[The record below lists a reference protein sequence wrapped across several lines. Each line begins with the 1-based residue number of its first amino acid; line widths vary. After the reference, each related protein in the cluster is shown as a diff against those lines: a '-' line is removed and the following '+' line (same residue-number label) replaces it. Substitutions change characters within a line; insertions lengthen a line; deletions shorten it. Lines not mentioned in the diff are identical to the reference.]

1 MEELEKSK
9 QKSADHEDEEVCCC
23 GHHHHHDEHDDG
35 HEEHCGCGHHHHHED
50 DDDND
55 EHCGCGHHHHH
66 EDDDDNDEH
75 CGCGHH
81 HHHEEHDDE
90 HEEHCG
96 CGHHHHHEEHDDEH
110 DEHCG
115 CGHEHGHEHHHEH
128 AEHHHGPAPK
138 STCVV
143 YVMKNIDCAN
153 CSAKIEKKIQELPEV
168 DDCILTFATRQLRVY
183 SSVGTKLLP
192 KMQEIADQIE
202 PGTVI
207 EVRPK
212 NPKAI
217 CTVYVMKN
225 IDCANCSA
233 KIEKK
238 IQELPEVDDCT
249 RQLRVYSSEGTK
261 LLPKMQEIA
270 DKIEPGTI
278 IEIRE
283 EGKPADANSDDK
295 HAHDLPELI
304 AGGLLFI
311 IGELLSHSM
320 PQISAICFVIAYLIL
335 GREVLLTAL
344 KNMKT
349 GHVMDENFLMSIAT
363 IGAFCVGQFGE
374 AVGVMLFYRVGEA
387 FEHRAVEKSRS
398 QIMEAVDLR
407 PETVLLDENGTVR
420 EVPASS
426 AVVGNIVEIRPG
438 DRIPLD
444 GVVVEG
450 ESRIDTSPITGEPV
464 PVSVKV
470 GSQLTSGCVN
480 TSGLLKMRVEK
491 ELSES
496 MVTRILDSVENAA
509 ASKPQAE
516 RFITKFARIYTPFVV
531 ALAAA
536 TAIIPSLITG
546 NWSHWIYTAL
556 TFLVISCPCALVL
569 SVPLAFFSGIGAGS
583 KKGILFKGGIAL
595 ENLKAVKTVV
605 MDKTGTITKG
615 NFVVQ
620 TILPA
625 GTASEQEILQI
636 AAACETAS
644 THPIG
649 VSIVSA
655 AKDQNLV
662 IEKPAEIEEIS
673 GKGIHA
679 RLSQSEVLCGNRKL
693 LTEFNVDCGAYDEN
707 GAVTTVYISVNGK
720 LAGTIQIADTIKP
733 EAKDAIRSLKSMG
746 IRSAMLTGDG
756 EAAAEAVAA
765 EVGIDNVYA
774 KLLPA
779 DKLEILQKLRAE
791 NGSAMFVG
799 DGINDAP
806 VLAGADV
813 GAAMGSGADAAIEA
827 ADVVFMTSSM
837 DAIPEAIRI
846 ARSTGAI
853 SNQNVVF
860 ALAVKALVMILG
872 LMGIASMWLAVFADT
887 GVAILCVLN
896 SIRIL
901 YKK

>member
-35 HEEHCGCGHHHHHED
+35 HEEHCGCGHHHHHD
-50 DDDND
+50 
-55 EHCGCGHHHHH
+55 
-66 EDDDDNDEH
+66 
-75 CGCGHH
+75 
-81 HHHEEHDDE
+81 EHDDE

-96 CGHHHHHEEHDDEH
+96 CGHHHHHEEHGDEHEEHCDCGHHHHEGHDDDEH
-110 DEHCG
+110 EEHCG
-115 CGHEHGHEHHHEH
+115 CEHHHHHDDDDGCCSEHDHHHEH

-183 SSVGTKLLP
+183 SS
-192 KMQEIADQIE
+192 
-202 PGTVI
+202 
-207 EVRPK
+207 
-212 NPKAI
+212 
-217 CTVYVMKN
+217 
-225 IDCANCSA
+225 
-233 KIEKK
+233 
-238 IQELPEVDDCT
+238 
-249 RQLRVYSSEGTK
+249 EGTK

-278 IEIRE
+278 IEVRE
-283 EGKPADANSDDK
+283 EGKPADANSNDK

-311 IGELLSHSM
+311 VGELLSHSM

-349 GHVMDENFLMSIAT
+349 GHVMDENFLMSLAT

-420 EVPASS
+420 EVPAGS

-516 RFITKFARIYTPFVV
+516 RFITKFARVYTPFVV

-625 GTASEQEILQI
+625 GTASEQEILQDRKR
-636 AAACETAS
+636 S
-644 THPIG
+644 R
-649 VSIVSA
+649 
-655 AKDQNLV
+655 Q
-662 IEKPAEIEEIS
+662 
-673 GKGIHA
+673 HA
-679 RLSQSEVLCGNRKL
+679 RPHL
-693 LTEFNVDCGAYDEN
+693 L
-707 GAVTTVYISVNGK
+707 
-720 LAGTIQIADTIKP
+720 
-733 EAKDAIRSLKSMG
+733 IRSESASSLLQR
-746 IRSAMLTGDG
+746 IRNL
-756 EAAAEAVAA
+756 
-765 EVGIDNVYA
+765 
-774 KLLPA
+774 
-779 DKLEILQKLRAE
+779 
-791 NGSAMFVG
+791 
-799 DGINDAP
+799 
-806 VLAGADV
+806 
-813 GAAMGSGADAAIEA
+813 
-827 ADVVFMTSSM
+827 
-837 DAIPEAIRI
+837 
-846 ARSTGAI
+846 
-853 SNQNVVF
+853 
-860 ALAVKALVMILG
+860 
-872 LMGIASMWLAVFADT
+872 
-887 GVAILCVLN
+887 
-896 SIRIL
+896 
-901 YKK
+901 